1 MSMNRVSSISDLIH
15 RVATS
20 CLQNPLAVT
29 DHHHHQ
35 SLESSQNSSSNP
47 TEYEEIESEEEEEE
61 ENGSG
66 GLREENQRKKKI
78 NGLEKD
84 SREIEELMTEVFESI
99 SVMKK
104 AYVKLQQAHSPWDQE
119 KISVA
124 DIAVV
129 SELRKLGVLKE
140 RFRRRN
146 RSNGGGEENGR
157 RGFVPLREI
166 VAPYEAAMEEL
177 KKQVKTKD
185 TEIENLEQKLQ
196 NAITT
201 INSSTNGRSS
211 TGKRGKFLS
220 RRRVSSC
227 SLGHVAGVAPAAEQF
242 ESTTSQMKEVSKS
255 FTALLLSLM
264 RSAGWDINAA
274 VRSIE
279 SATATTAV
287 KEGDNM
293 ASVNGPQHAKYALE
307 SYISQKMFHGFD
319 HETFYIDGSLS
330 SLLNPDQFRKDCF
343 TQFQDMKSMEPTE
356 LLGILP
362 TCNFGKFCTRKF
374 LSIVHPKMEESLF
387 GNLEHHEMV
396 SAGNHPRS
404 QFYGEFLKLAKSVW
418 LLHLLAF
425 SLDPSPCH
433 FQASK
438 GAEFRKEYMESVV
451 RFSSGRMPLAL
462 TVAFPVSPGFKL
474 GNGSVIKARVYLVS
488 RT

>member
-20 CLQNPLAVT
+20 CLQNPLTFT
-29 DHHHHQ
+29 DHHHQ
-35 SLESSQNSSSNP
+35 SLGFSQDSSSNP
-47 TEYEEIESEEEEEE
+47 TEYEEIESENEEEE
-61 ENGSG
+61 ENGFG
-66 GLREENQRKKKI
+66 VLRNDIQKKKK
-78 NGLEKD
+78 NGLEKE
-84 SREIEELMTEVFESI
+84 SREVEELMNEVFESI

-119 KISVA
+119 KMSVA

-129 SELRKLGVLKE
+129 SELRKLGMLKE

-146 RSNGGGEENGR
+146 RSSGGGGEESGR
-157 RGFVPLREI
+157 RGFVPLREV

-177 KKQVKTKD
+177 KKQVKAKE
-185 TEIENLEQKLQ
+185 TEIENLEQELQ
-196 NAITT
+196 NVTTT
-201 INSSTNGRSS
+201 INSTNGSI
-211 TGKRGKFLS
+211 GKRGKFRS
-220 RRRVSSC
+220 RRRVSNC
-227 SLGHVAGVAPAAEQF
+227 SIGHVAGVAPAVEQF
-242 ESTTSQMKEVSKS
+242 KSTTSQMKEASKS
-255 FTALLLSLM
+255 FTSLLLSLM
-264 RSAGWDINAA
+264 RSAGWDIDAA

-279 SATATTAV
+279 SATTTATTIN
-287 KEGDNM
+287 KGDNM
-293 ASVNGPQHAKYALE
+293 ATVNGPQHAKYALE

-362 TCNFGKFCTRKF
+362 TCNFGKFCTKKF

-387 GNLEHHEMV
+387 GNLEHHELV

-404 QFYGEFLKLAKSVW
+404 QFYGDFLKLAKSVW
-418 LLHLLAF
+418 LIHLLAF

-451 RFSSGRMPLAL
+451 RYSSRRMPVGL
-462 TVAFPVSPGFKL
+462 TVGFPVSPGFKL

>member
-20 CLQNPLAVT
+20 CLQDPLT
-29 DHHHHQ
+29 DTHHYHHQ
-35 SLESSQNSSSNP
+35 SVGSSQNSSSNP
-47 TEYEEIESEEEEEE
+47 TEYEEIQSENEEDEK
-61 ENGSG
+61 ENGVLG
-66 GLREENQRKKKI
+66 NEKQKKKK
-78 NGLEKD
+78 NGLEKE
-84 SREIEELMTEVFESI
+84 SREIEELMGEVFESI

-119 KISVA
+119 KMSVA

-129 SELRKLGVLKE
+129 SELRKLGMLKE

-146 RSNGGGEENGR
+146 RSNGGGEQETGSGR
-157 RGFVPLREI
+157 RGFVPLREV
-166 VAPYEAAMEEL
+166 VAPYEAAMDEL
-177 KKQVKTKD
+177 KKQVKAKD
-185 TEIENLEQKLQ
+185 IEIGNLEQKLQ

-201 INSSTNGRSS
+201 INSTNGSN
-211 TGKRGKFLS
+211 GKRGKFHS
-220 RRRVSSC
+220 RRRVSNC
-227 SLGHVAGVAPAAEQF
+227 SLGHVAGVAPGAEQF
-242 ESTTSQMKEVSKS
+242 ESTTSQMKEASKS
-255 FTALLLSLM
+255 FTTLLLSLM
-264 RSAGWDINAA
+264 RSAGWDMDAA

-279 SATATTAV
+279 SASPTTTTID
-287 KEGDNM
+287 KGNNM

-362 TCNFGKFCTRKF
+362 TCTFGKFCTKKF

-387 GNLEHHEMV
+387 GNLEHHELV

-404 QFYGEFLKLAKSVW
+404 QFYGDFLKLAKSVW

-425 SLDPSPCH
+425 SLDPPPCH

-451 RFSSGRMPLAL
+451 RFSSRRMPVGL
-462 TVAFPVSPGFKL
+462 TVGFPVSPGFKL